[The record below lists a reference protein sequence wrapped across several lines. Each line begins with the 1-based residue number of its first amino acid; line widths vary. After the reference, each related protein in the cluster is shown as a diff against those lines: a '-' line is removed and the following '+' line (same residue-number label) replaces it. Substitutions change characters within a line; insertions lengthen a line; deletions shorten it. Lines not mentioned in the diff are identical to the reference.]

1 MGLDIYLSPI
11 ADAAAN
17 KRHYE
22 AENAFYERPDYDQL
36 TDEQKDEI
44 RATIPPYVSHEDVP
58 STRYPDH
65 LFNRRYL
72 RSSYNAGGFNHA
84 VPDMLATNETG
95 TYPNQYGS
103 LYWIFEP
110 MGREWDGDEGTLT
123 GADVPL
129 LEQCRARALEVA
141 EKLKTADP
149 LRTGTASG
157 MLGDRDHLWRR
168 PPSEAEVLAWYRE
181 EQRRHAAQDPKQR
194 EMFGEGYSNAKGTV
208 FGFDSG
214 IEILAATATVGIL
227 GQPEAIIVYRAS
239 KETVESY
246 IQSAEIVVE
255 FIDEALMLIER
266 DSMAH
271 LSWSG

>member
-1 MGLDIYLSPI
+1 MGLDIYLRPI
-11 ADAAAN
+11 SDAAAN
-17 KRHYE
+17 KLHYE
-22 AENAFYERPDYDQL
+22 AEDALYERPDYDQL
-36 TDEQKDEI
+36 TDEQRDEI

-72 RSSYNAGGFNHA
+72 RSSYNSGGFNHA

-110 MGREWDGDEGTLT
+110 MEREWDGDEGTIT
-123 GADVPL
+123 GVDVPK
-129 LEQCRARALEVA
+129 LEACRTRALEVI
-141 EKLKTADP
+141 EKLKAADP

-168 PPSEAEVLAWYRE
+168 PPSEAEVLAWFRE
-181 EQRRHAAQDPKQR
+181 ER
-194 EMFGEGYSNAKGTV
+194 ERNGGRKSPFGDEDGGYSNAKGTV
-208 FGFDSG
+208 FGFESG
-214 IEILAATATVGIL
+214 MEILAATATVGIL
-227 GQPEAIIVYRAS
+227 GQPEAIFVYRMG
-239 KETVESY
+239 KEGVESY
-246 IQSAEIVVE
+246 VQSAEIVVE
-255 FIDEALMLIER
+255 FIDEALALIER